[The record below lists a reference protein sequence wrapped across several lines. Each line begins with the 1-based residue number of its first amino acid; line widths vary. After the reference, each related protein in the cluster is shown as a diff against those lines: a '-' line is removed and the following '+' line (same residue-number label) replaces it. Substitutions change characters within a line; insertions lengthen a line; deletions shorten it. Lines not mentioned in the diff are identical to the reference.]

1 MLTFPEEEWVSL
13 WVFQIWENERFLD
26 KKVGFFWIPTKNVNN
41 NFIVPGFFIQ
51 PGTENLV
58 SIDVKSFEASTMALD
73 FFSNDK
79 FCFTEKDFQ
88 PNHYNL
94 VSRKIILDQDLNYVK
109 PQT

>member
-1 MLTFPEEEWVSL
+1 MPTFPEEEWVSL

-26 KKVGFFWIPTKNVNN
+26 KKVGFQLKDFNN
-41 NFIVPGFFIQ
+41 NFFVPGFFIQ

-58 SIDVKSFEASTMALD
+58 SIDVKSFEASTKALD

-94 VSRKIILDQDLNYVK
+94 VSRNDV
-109 PQT
+109 